1 MVIDKIVNHM
11 YSKSGKTYRRMAIG
25 ILVLACIHLLMSPI
39 IYHDG
44 FTWFT
49 VLSMSI
55 GSVPLLIHSF
65 FSHRNKRGQFIEWSE
80 EAIVFKNKKYSSTK
94 VLLKDIKSIEI
105 GLDVVE
111 IETKEKTYKIDIED
125 YTEYEDRL
133 RLKRNFRSIASELGI
148 QP

>member
-1 MVIDKIVNHM
+1 MVIDKIVNPL
-11 YSKSGKTYRRMAIG
+11 YSKSGKTYRRLAIG

-39 IYHDG
+39 IYHEG

-49 VLSMSI
+49 VLSTSF

-80 EAIVFKNKKYSSTK
+80 EAIVFKSKKYSSSK

-111 IETKEKTYKIDIED
+111 IEAKEKWYKINIED

-133 RLKRNFRSIASELGI
+133 RIKENFRNLVQGLGLNS
-148 QP
+148 